1 MSHSLPTLHSLH
13 PFFIFVGSMAAFC
26 PHRKIPALS
35 LETSW
40 WTLSFPRSAKSLSLP
55 LLETSD
61 GKQHAERTSQVR
73 ALHADTLVVE
83 ACWSLSVEK
92 KRWNQSSWLNK
103 IELFDKL
110 QHDLCCVCGG
120 WRWQIYVYVLQYVS
134 ICYYAVYILSN
145 ISKKFRWH
153 HQVKRRLQRH
163 SWAVH
168 GCCATCAL
176 DHTEDAAGSSFGKMV
191 RKLWWDDTL
200 WHIISQVLGDSFVG
214 EWLCTRDLRVFV
226 KGYITLADSMG
237 IDDQWHCLW
246 SDNQHP
252 GFWSVQSVILWEGKW
267 LLRVDGS
274 FRHTLQ
280 TKLRPSL
287 HGEWCEKKTA
297 SFTWCFTAQPLRF
310 AALVACFMGATDGL
324 SLGTGSLDP
333 MADACCNVP
342 LWVWPSTNWD

>member
-1 MSHSLPTLHSLH
+1 MNAEFPQ
-13 PFFIFVGSMAAFC
+13 VGKVVVASTAGDKRWKTARWTHVPSPCVARGHFGG
-26 PHRKIPALS
+26 RS
-35 LETSW
+35 VLE
-40 WTLSFPRSAKSLSLP
+40 
-55 LLETSD
+55 
-61 GKQHAERTSQVR
+61 SQ
-73 ALHADTLVVE
+73 
-83 ACWSLSVEK
+83 CGK

-200 WHIISQVLGDSFVG
+200 WHIISQILGDSFVG

-287 HGEWCEKKTA
+287 HGEWCGKEN
-297 SFTWCFTAQPLRF
+297 SQFHLMFHSS
-310 AALVACFMGATDGL
+310 AAKVCRTGGLLHGSHRRLVPRYGIA
-324 SLGTGSLDP
+324 GSNGRRL
-333 MADACCNVP
+333 
-342 LWVWPSTNWD
+342 L